1 MISCSG
7 VVDTIDC
14 RTSRY
19 TSFGTILLVVTWHS
33 PFGGRVVEVGG
44 VSEVAGGSI
53 PLPTVEKQ
61 WTPLPSS
68 IRWGSK
74 PFGVISRRGK
84 LRGKHGQMHQQSG
97 QRFETWPS
105 YILVFSYG
113 NG

>member
-1 MISCSG
+1 
-7 VVDTIDC
+7 
-14 RTSRY
+14 
-19 TSFGTILLVVTWHS
+19 
-33 PFGGRVVEVGG
+33 VVEVGG